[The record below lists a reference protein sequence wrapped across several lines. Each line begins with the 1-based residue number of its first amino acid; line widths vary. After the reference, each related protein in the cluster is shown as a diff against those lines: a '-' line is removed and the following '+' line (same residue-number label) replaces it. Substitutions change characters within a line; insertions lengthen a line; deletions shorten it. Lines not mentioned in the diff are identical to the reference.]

1 MLMLL
6 EAVIIMQGVTPLVTE
21 GEFCIQPE
29 YKQAIVEEV
38 KKHKIVPNSK
48 IPFWPSIVK
57 NVAGK
62 TERPLKAF
70 AML

>member
-1 MLMLL
+1 MLMFL
-6 EAVIIMQGVTPLVTE
+6 EVVIIMQGVTSLVTD

-38 KKHKIVPNSK
+38 KNPKIEPNSK

-57 NVAGK
+57 NVAGN

-70 AML
+70 AIL